1 MTDQSP
7 QPPTRPTPPRPQEW
21 WRRGRVILLVVIGV
35 CVVVAVIVGVLNLP
49 DPTPTASPT
58 PTVSTSRPTSAGPT
72 SAPVPTPEPV
82 PTRTTAGPTPTAG
95 RTTAAKPPSP
105 RPVPTRTVRSE
116 EPARDGALT
125 FTVTGVEEGGTVLGD
140 QYGKRKAKG
149 RFVFVRLVVRNEGS
163 EAVQFA
169 DENQRGYDADGTTYI
184 PDTEAAIARGGDGAY
199 RTDIN
204 PGAKVDGIL
213 VFDLPKGVDLANLEL
228 HDRPG
233 SAGVAV
239 RL

>member
-1 MTDQSP
+1 MTDP
-7 QPPTRPTPPRPQEW
+7 W
-21 WRRGRVILLVVIGV
+21 WRRGRVLVLIVIGV
-35 CVVVAVIVGVLNLP
+35 CVVVAVVVGVLNNP
-49 DPTPTASPT
+49 DPAPTASPT
-58 PTVSTSRPTSAGPT
+58 PSVSVPTSLPTSA
-72 SAPVPTPEPV
+72 EPV
-82 PTRTTAGPTPTAG
+82 PVPGPTTTTTPTPTPSAS
-95 RTTAAKPPSP
+95 RTPVAPPPSP

-125 FTVTGVEEGGTVLGD
+125 FTVTGVEEGGTTF
-140 QYGKRKAKG
+140 GKRKAKG
-149 RFVFVRLVVRNEGS
+149 RYVLVRLVVANGGG

-169 DENQRGYDADGTTYI
+169 DENQRGYDAEGATYI

>member
-1 MTDQSP
+1 MTDP
-7 QPPTRPTPPRPQEW
+7 W
-21 WRRGRVILLVVIGV
+21 WRRGRVLVLIVIGV
-35 CVVVAVIVGVLNLP
+35 CVVVAVVVGVLNNP
-49 DPTPTASPT
+49 DPAPTASPT
-58 PTVSTSRPTSAGPT
+58 PSVSVPTSLPTSA
-72 SAPVPTPEPV
+72 EPV
-82 PTRTTAGPTPTAG
+82 PVPEPTPTPTTPRPTPSVS
-95 RTTAAKPPSP
+95 RTPAAPPPSP

-125 FTVTGVEEGGTVLGD
+125 FTVTGVEEGGTTF
-140 QYGKRKAKG
+140 GKRKAKG
-149 RFVFVRLVVRNEGS
+149 RYVLVRLVVANGGS
-163 EAVQFA
+163 EAAQFA
-169 DENQRGYDADGTTYI
+169 DENQRGYDAEGTTYV